1 MKYEDLSFEMKNKEG
16 LDVTCD
22 ITAVIPN
29 PDNSEEPYVKYTDYM
44 LDEDDNF
51 ILELKNH
58 TKLPIIK
65 AYNNYKYAD
74 YALFDNTD
82 PGRGKAFNEKDI
94 KRDKPFFL
102 AGGISIN
109 NVDNALKLNPYAID
123 VSSSVETD
131 GFKDELKIKEII
143 RKVRE

>member
-51 ILELKNH
+51 IDQYGKVIEENGEYKLVTIEDKELINKIEELS
-58 TKLPIIK
+58 KD
-65 AYNNYKYAD
+65 AVVD
-74 YALFDNTD
+74 YVNKQVQDSLS
-82 PGRGKAFNEKDI
+82 E
-94 KRDKPFFL
+94 
-102 AGGISIN
+102 
-109 NVDNALKLNPYAID
+109 
-123 VSSSVETD
+123 
-131 GFKDELKIKEII
+131 
-143 RKVRE
+143 